1 MAWKKKFDPIIYKR
15 SQVILSV
22 VLMIILLLV
31 GIFLW
36 RVTHKDTV
44 VQVQTTEIA
53 GTFPEEFIEPEEASI
68 EERQGFDAELV
79 AAALNEWSQSIN
91 GRAGVVVTDAYDGSV
106 LATFDPDQQFF
117 AASIYKLYVAYEGY
131 KQIDEG
137 LVDLSEQYLNGFT
150 RGECLDK
157 MIRESDSPC
166 AEKLWVELGK
176 QETTDILRTYGMNN
190 TSMTGITTTAAD
202 AAIML
207 SRIANGEGLSEQSQT
222 LFLQS
227 MKDQVFRDTLNKSF
241 IEPEYVVYNKIG
253 FNELQEYHDVAII
266 ELPETDRKL
275 VISVMTDGVG
285 TSNIVRLGETLKK
298 AIPIE

>member
-68 EERQGFDAELV
+68 EERQGFDAELLAGV
-79 AAALNEWSQSIN
+79 LTEWSQSID
-91 GRAGVVVTDAYDGSV
+91 GAAGVVITDPHDGSV
-106 LATFDPDQQFF
+106 LATLDPDRQFF

-131 KQIDEG
+131 RQIDKG
-137 LVDLSEQYLNGFT
+137 VVDFNELYLNGFT

-176 QETTDILRTYGMNN
+176 QETTNILRTYGINN

-207 SRIANGEGLSEQSQT
+207 NRIANGEGLSEQSQA

-227 MKDQVFRDTLNKSF
+227 MKDQIFRATLNKSF
-241 IEPEYVVYNKIG
+241 IEQEYVVYNKIG
-253 FNELQEYHDVAII
+253 FNEQQEYHDVAII
-266 ELPETDRKL
+266 ELSDTDRQL
-275 VISVMTDGVG
+275 IVSVMTDGVG
-285 TSNIVRLGETLKK
+285 TSNIVRLGEMLKK
-298 AIPIE
+298 AI

>member
-22 VLMIILLLV
+22 VLLLILLVV
-31 GIFLW
+31 GVFLW
-36 RVTHKDTV
+36 RVTHKDDA
-44 VQVQTTEIA
+44 VQVQTTEIIEQPL
-53 GTFPEEFIEPEEASI
+53 PEEFIELGEVI

-79 AAALNEWSQSIN
+79 ANALDEWSQSIN
-91 GRAGVVVTDAYDGSV
+91 GRAGVVVTDVYDGSV

-137 LVDLSEQYLNGFT
+137 AVDLNELYLNGFT

-285 TSNIVRLGETLKK
+285 TSNIVRLGEMLKK